1 MKQKSQ
7 GATFGALSDTE
18 MAILKAAGTS
28 LGAWSNQSKDGK
40 LKNFDVDEK
49 TFKEELDNLIADY
62 QDLLNSANINQSL
75 DSYLKNNPSKV
86 NEYNAVLSQN
96 PNLSEEEILQIIQ

>member
-1 MKQKSQ
+1 
-7 GATFGALSDTE
+7 

-40 LKNFDVDEK
+40 LKNFDIDEK

-62 QDLLNSANINQSL
+62 QDLLNSANITQSL
-75 DSYLKNNPSKV
+75 DSYLKNNPEKLMSIM
-86 NEYNAVLSQN
+86 LSY
-96 PNLSEEEILQIIQ
+96 LIILI

>member
-1 MKQKSQ
+1 
-7 GATFGALSDTE
+7 

-62 QDLLNSANINQSL
+62 QDLLNSANIINH
-75 DSYLKNNPSKV
+75 
-86 NEYNAVLSQN
+86 
-96 PNLSEEEILQIIQ
+96 